1 VTVEVT
7 ADGAQQVAL
16 SANMGQLSLAHRLD
30 RQAAGDG
37 RVPGAEGHQ
46 AEAACA
52 GVGVLFFQLRAL
64 TRQIKLQ
71 HFADYTTRHQRIVL
85 GLPPDIDAPGFTLTD
100 RPDYD
105 RTLQRMRAYFD
116 LSFEK
121 WYLNRR
127 HQIDA
132 DIWSIWKDGITKA
145 LSKPAF
151 QQAWTLVQAEAKFG
165 ADFESFVDQCINYP
179 GSRLIA

>member
-1 VTVEVT
+1 MATM
-7 ADGAQQVAL
+7 DGFVSEMKPMDWIAVFAALVAC
-16 SANMGQLSLAHRLD
+16 G
-30 RQAAGDG
+30 
-37 RVPGAEGHQ
+37 
-46 AEAACA
+46 
-52 GVGVLFFQLRAL
+52 GVGVLFFQLREL

-71 HFADYTTRHQRIVL
+71 HFADYTKRHQKILL
-85 GLPPDIDAPGFTLTD
+85 GLPDDIIAPGFMLAD

-132 DIWSIWKDGITKA
+132 DIWRIWKDGITKA

-151 QQAWTLVQAEAKFG
+151 QEAWSIVQAEAKFG
-165 ADFESFVDQCINYP
+165 PDFESFVDQCINYP
-179 GSRLIA
+179 ESRLIA